1 MDSFLFKQQARN
13 YTSKNGKIYI
23 NCKFICFMISHI
35 KGLKINIFGKITFFT
50 HLPLSRIAFVWKK
63 IYDAKCSKSG
73 NSSSSMLNLR
83 FRQLFLGCI
92 SILLL

>member
-50 HLPLSRIAFVWKK
+50 HLPLSRIALFGKK
-63 IYDAKCSKSG
+63 SKMQ
-73 NSSSSMLNLR
+73 NVAN
-83 FRQLFLGCI
+83 Q
-92 SILLL
+92 